1 MGTQFPSSCYYIRH
15 SWYKPL
21 LHPCLTHLLKC
32 GNERIVVG
40 KSPLH
45 AYCKVCHVPC
55 SDAQWILRIWQRHKL
70 ALFVSISSR
79 DQPYAPDG
87 NLYCFHPANQLSAIH
102 AWVHPF
108 TQISISYPHIH
119 PSSIFSSTHPSFYP
133 STHHLSMHSP
143 IIYIF
148 VHLLTHLSIIYLLI
162 HLFTYP
168 SICLSICSSICPSVH
183 HLSQGSYPYCHP
195 CLVRHTHS
203 IESLQCINFYV

>member
-1 MGTQFPSSCYYIRH
+1 MPTARCAMCLAQMLSEFLGFGRDTSWPYLFLSVPETSPMLQMEICTVFIQPTSCPPSTR
-15 SWYKPL
+15 
-21 LHPCLTHLLKC
+21 
-32 GNERIVVG
+32 
-40 KSPLH
+40 
-45 AYCKVCHVPC
+45 
-55 SDAQWILRIWQRHKL
+55 
-70 ALFVSISSR
+70 
-79 DQPYAPDG
+79 
-87 NLYCFHPANQLSAIH
+87 
-102 AWVHPF
+102 VHPF